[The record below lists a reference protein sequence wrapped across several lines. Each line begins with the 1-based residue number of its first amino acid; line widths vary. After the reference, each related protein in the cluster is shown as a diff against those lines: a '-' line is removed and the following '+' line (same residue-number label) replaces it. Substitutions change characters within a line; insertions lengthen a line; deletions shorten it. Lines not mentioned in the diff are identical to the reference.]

1 MIYNMKRILSSL
13 LIILMMC
20 SLTLAHSGR
29 TDSKGGHYNRS
40 TGEYHY
46 HHGYSAHQHPNG
58 ICPYSYNSKTN
69 SSSSNSSANQ
79 SNSNKEEKKTTIGE
93 VLGYIFI
100 FIFFGIPYVVGII
113 GAVCSILIIPLTN
126 LWDWIKKKFNKK

>member
-1 MIYNMKRILSSL
+1 MI
-13 LIILMMC
+13 C

-29 TDSKGGHYNRS
+29 TDGKGGHYNRS

-46 HHGYSAHQHPNG
+46 HHGYPAHDHENG

-69 SSSSNSSANQ
+69 SSSSNSSTNQ